1 MYFNQVGFDI
11 KALKH
16 KKKMSGNRYY
26 MTQAQH
32 QCDNILDDK

>member
-11 KALKH
+11 KALNI
-16 KKKMSGNRYY
+16 KKMSENRYY

-32 QCDNILDDK
+32 QCDNILDDQ